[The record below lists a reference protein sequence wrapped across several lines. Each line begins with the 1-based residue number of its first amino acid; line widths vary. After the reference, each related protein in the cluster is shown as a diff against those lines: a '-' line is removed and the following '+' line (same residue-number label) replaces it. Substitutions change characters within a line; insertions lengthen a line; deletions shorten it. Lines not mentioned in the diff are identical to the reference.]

1 MLNLQYRKQNFNP
14 KGEMKSLIQNIQNQI
29 VNLIEMRVFGICS
42 WLGDKLGMKA
52 SNIRIYF
59 VYLSFFTFGSPI
71 IIYLILAFLRENKHY
86 FFGKKVRSNSSV
98 WDF

>member
-1 MLNLQYRKQNFNP
+1 MKNLV
-14 KGEMKSLIQNIQNQI
+14 QNIQNQI
-29 VNLIEMRVFGICS
+29 VNPIEMRVFGICT

-86 FFGKKVRSNSSV
+86 FFGKKVKSTSSV